1 MISSQ
6 PSCTD
11 IFEQGLMP
19 VKQALKQILAAT
31 PTLAEYQLINI
42 EYAKGRTLAQAI
54 VAPFNVPRHN
64 NSAVDGYGCHAT
76 DIPVDGIATLTI
88 VDIAYAG
95 KPCVTPIESGQCVRI
110 MTGAIIPENLDVVI
124 MQEHVEVTDNI
135 ISIDHRHQQGQN
147 IRLAGEDIQQH
158 ETVLQPGQFITP
170 ADIGLLASLGFAEI
184 KVRRKLKI
192 AIASTGNEVI
202 SIGDTHSR
210 QKIYDSN
217 RYILYS
223 ALQRPDI
230 EIINLGILED
240 EPEALLKQFKQ
251 SSLYADII
259 ISSGGVS
266 VGDADYTKTALK
278 QSGNVDFWKI
288 AIKPGRPLAFGTIG
302 QSLFFGLP
310 GNPVAV
316 MVTFYQFVLPAIEQM
331 LGIKNKAINP
341 QMQLK
346 TTENIRKK
354 PGRTEVVRGIMH
366 QDDAGVWQV
375 KTTGK
380 QGSGILRSMSL
391 ANAFIILEHERSSVK
406 AGEMVTVQPFS
417 GLF

>member
-192 AIASTGNEVI
+192 AIASTGNEII

-217 RYILYS
+217 RYILYA

>member
-158 ETVLQPGQFITP
+158 ETILQPGQFITP

-217 RYILYS
+217 RYILYA